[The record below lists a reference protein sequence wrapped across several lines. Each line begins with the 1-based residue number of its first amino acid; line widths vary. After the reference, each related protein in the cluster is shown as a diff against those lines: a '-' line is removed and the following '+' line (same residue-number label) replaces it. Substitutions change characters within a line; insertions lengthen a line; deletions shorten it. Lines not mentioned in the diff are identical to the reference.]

1 MNEEEKKE
9 KKRPML
15 ITAKGW
21 KSQSLKLI
29 EDGILN
35 ITLNNETIRV
45 FGIFKF
51 GKF

>member
-1 MNEEEKKE
+1 MNEEEKKG

-29 EDGILN
+29 EDAILN
-35 ITLNNETIRV
+35 ITLNNKTIG
-45 FGIFKF
+45 FLGNFKF